1 MEAFPYVEFPLFSS
15 GDQAAGQQRQYLASR
30 INCAAA
36 GSFSAAAVSRSG
48 ELTFRRNGELTSR
61 ADVTLRI
68 VTSALSSVKG
78 RYVNYHTPCLPLA
91 LPNTRQ

>member
-15 GDQAAGQQRQYLASR
+15 GDQAAGQQRQYLESR

-48 ELTFRRNGELTSR
+48 ELTFRRNGELTSHCG
-61 ADVTLRI
+61 L
-68 VTSALSSVKG
+68 
-78 RYVNYHTPCLPLA
+78 
-91 LPNTRQ
+91 